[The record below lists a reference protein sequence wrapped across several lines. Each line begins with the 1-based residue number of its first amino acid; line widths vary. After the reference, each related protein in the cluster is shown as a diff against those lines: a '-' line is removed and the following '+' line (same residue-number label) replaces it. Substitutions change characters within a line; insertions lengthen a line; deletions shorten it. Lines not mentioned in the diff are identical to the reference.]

1 MRLKLA
7 IAMELNV
14 ARVADSKANSLEEG
28 EEKNFIGEGENL
40 MKLLR

>member
-14 ARVADSKANSLEEG
+14 ARVADSKANSLEE